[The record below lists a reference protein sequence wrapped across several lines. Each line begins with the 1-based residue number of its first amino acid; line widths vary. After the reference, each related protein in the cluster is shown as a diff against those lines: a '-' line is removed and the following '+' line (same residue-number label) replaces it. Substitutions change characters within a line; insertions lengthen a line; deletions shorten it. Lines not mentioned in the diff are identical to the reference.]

1 MEINNLILDPRSSML
16 DEVICHLKN
25 SRVVIISEDKLEGLL
40 NEVEVVE
47 EQDTYFRDMIRI
59 LEKDDILMIQEKSN
73 KDEILIRKIESRQE
87 GQKFIQ
93 DRLAIYENMWNGC
106 GCKIDYYK

>member
-1 MEINNLILDPRSSML
+1 ML
-16 DEVICHLKN
+16 DEVISHLKN
-25 SRVVIISEDKLEGLL
+25 SRVVIISEDKLESLF